1 MSKENNVYLVYI
13 NYDEEISEELIKNKV
28 NNILNADKD

>member
-1 MSKENNVYLVYI
+1 MSKENNVYLIYI
-13 NYDEEISEELIKNKV
+13 NYDEEISEELIKSKV